1 MTGTVADNGTSN
13 DTTLTLAGT
22 AEAGSTVTIYDTDGT
37 TVLGS
42 GVATGGAFTIT
53 TSALSQGSHTLT
65 AKATDAAGNQSGSST
80 AFHVT
85 IDTAPPAAPSI
96 ATVADNVL
104 PVTGTVA
111 DNGTSNDTTLTLA
124 GTAEAGST
132 VTIYDTDGTTVLG
145 SGVATGGAFTIT
157 TSALSQGSHTLT
169 AKVTDA
175 AGNQSGSSTAFH
187 VTIDTAPPAAGTLSF
202 SGLTDTGSSNT
213 PPVTTDNTFNLSLT
227 GNDAGTVVVYEVST
241 NGGLTWASTTAAQT
255 ALADGDY
262 LFRAVVTDA
271 AGNSS
276 TTTAIEV
283 RIDTAPPATPSITGV
298 TDNVLPVTGT
308 VADNGTSND
317 TTLTLAGTAEAG
329 STVTIYDT
337 DGTTVLGSGVATGGA
352 FTITTSALSQ
362 GSHTLTAKATDAAGN
377 QSGSSTAF
385 HVTIDTAPP
394 AAPSIATVADNVL
407 PVTGTVADNG
417 TSNDTTLTLAGTAEA
432 GSTVT
437 IYDTDGTTVL
447 GSGVATGGAFTIT
460 TSALSQGSHTLTAK
474 VTDAAGN
481 QSGSSTAFHV
491 TIDTAPPVIAESDAA
506 FAMFAGQ
513 IGVQQGTFHATDANN
528 DPLTWSIVGGSPV
541 NADYY
546 VSLDDLSIIKNGSQ
560 IFRDGFDG
568 GGPPPSAPYFSNGN
582 STFYFTDGT
591 FVEDINSGR
600 LIMVGRN
607 ASAPFDSL
615 TGGQAVHSAA
625 LLNSNT
631 QPISTSELGLKSDAN
646 FTVAARFDLSLP
658 EDPGEY
664 YGIRLIDSIGDPVL
678 GVHDNDYVGVV
689 VRRPIDGGPVEVELI
704 HIDRQAGTFSV
715 LEAHQLNV
723 PPGVDQ
729 IVLRLSHDPADPGGS
744 NVVRAAFDLLDGG
757 VVVGTTI
764 FATSDTIFNGE
775 DWTRAQIVA
784 TAPVESDSVYVS
796 DYGVLYVDQDGNWQY
811 NLRNGAPALVQLA
824 QGQSIVDHFTVQ
836 VSDGLGGTTSRNI
849 DVTVNGVNDPPTIN
863 GDLGISVNKGGSVV
877 LTTADFYAVDP
888 DNGTIANNLTFTV
901 SAETNGHIE
910 VNGVADTTFTQQQ
923 LIDGVVTFFHDDSAT
938 TQATFKVSVSDGSA
952 SSAATTIIAAV
963 PTVTFNVLT
972 AAGFDFQQG
981 KSITEMGAG
990 AIQSSPGP
998 TSTQFT
1004 IVSSNYKYVLDG
1016 TNFIFIGTTDVTGG
1030 IITAI
1035 HVFALDDTPLFD
1047 MTGRIDA
1054 ATWYDAVVAAAA
1066 GNNDQ
1071 IDTLTNGWSFNFIG
1085 GIGPDRGIAGDSN
1098 DFFQNSAGDDFY
1110 DGQFGYDRVNFSHA
1124 TGPIN
1129 VQLASGSVTGNA
1141 SVGIDTLRSI
1151 EFVTGTNYADTFNA
1165 TDFSKDSTN
1174 SGSTVTF
1181 NINGTLNEFEGR
1193 GGNDTIIGNGDTR
1206 ISYLHATA
1214 GVTVDFALGTADG
1227 DASVGH
1233 DTFSGVNRVRG
1244 SYFDDLLYGSNNP
1257 SNTHEDFEGRGGN
1270 DYIDG
1275 RGGFDRAVYG
1285 NEDTTGISVNLA
1297 AGTVVGGP
1305 NTGTDTLRSIEGIGG
1320 TDFADIFDATGFT
1333 ASSTNAGSAGVNG
1346 SGNAFNEFEG
1356 RGGNDTITGNGNT
1369 RVAFYNAAAG
1379 VTVVLGAGGS
1389 GKSYGTAPDNPAGL
1403 ASEPIDLAGV
1413 GTDTFVSGVSRV
1425 RGSEFG
1431 DIIVGNGGNNT
1442 FEGQGGNDVLNGHG
1456 GNDTLTGGT
1465 GSDIF
1470 TFEVLP
1476 TSSDFNSPP
1485 SNNDSITDFSHSDA
1499 DRIDLRGIAGIN
1511 SFDDVLTHVLGSPN
1525 TINFD
1530 ADNSLTLS
1538 IAVSSLQASD
1548 FIFTGQVG
1556 ISVQTPDGYDFGT
1569 LYDDMAGSIGAI
1581 VTVDGNHF
1589 AATNAAKGLVFDITV
1604 SGDTTPGNPLTGT
1617 VNAIDIYDLSG
1628 HMLVTSNGWSFL
1640 ASDLNAALQAYAG
1653 DPAQTSGLDAIFA
1666 TVTYNAV
1673 GNFVSNYDFNSSSVN
1688 FGGDTFISGA
1698 GDDIFN
1704 GLTNAHGDFGYSDT
1718 VDYSHAPAGVT
1729 VNLSLQGAPQ
1739 NTIGAGWDT
1748 LINIENLRGSAG
1760 NDTLTGDNLTGNVLE
1775 GGPGDDTL
1783 NGGGG
1788 NNTANYEHAPAGAA
1802 TEAPVGSGYFGV
1814 TVDLTDP
1821 NPQDTIQ
1828 AGTDTLTDIQNLRGS
1843 AYDDTLTGNGNSVLE
1858 GGPGADQLIGQLGGS
1873 DTASYEHAAAGV
1885 TASLN
1890 DPGSNFGDAAGDTYT
1905 NIANLLGSNF
1915 NDILIGD
1922 NFANVL
1928 NGNGTRDGGDTLTG
1942 NGGADTFAFEGGRVT
1957 VTDFSHTDGDLID
1970 LSPAVFGN
1978 GLSLSQ
1984 QQDALSALLAASS
1997 GDTIAFSDGQVLT
2010 LMNVDVHSL
2019 SISDFILHS

>member
-1 MTGTVADNGTSN
+1 MA
-13 DTTLTLAGT
+13 
-22 AEAGSTVTIYDTDGT
+22 
-37 TVLGS
+37 
-42 GVATGGAFTIT
+42 
-53 TSALSQGSHTLT
+53 
-65 AKATDAAGNQSGSST
+65 
-80 AFHVT
+80 
-85 IDTAPPAAPSI
+85 
-96 ATVADNVL
+96 
-104 PVTGTVA
+104 
-111 DNGTSNDTTLTLA
+111 
-124 GTAEAGST
+124 
-132 VTIYDTDGTTVLG
+132 
-145 SGVATGGAFTIT
+145 
-157 TSALSQGSHTLT
+157 
-169 AKVTDA
+169 
-175 AGNQSGSSTAFH
+175 
-187 VTIDTAPPAAGTLSF
+187 
-202 SGLTDTGSSNT
+202 
-213 PPVTTDNTFNLSLT
+213 
-227 GNDAGTVVVYEVST
+227 
-241 NGGLTWASTTAAQT
+241 
-255 ALADGDY
+255 
-262 LFRAVVTDA
+262 
-271 AGNSS
+271 
-276 TTTAIEV
+276 
-283 RIDTAPPATPSITGV
+283 RI
-298 TDNVLPVTGT
+298 
-308 VADNGTSND
+308 
-317 TTLTLAGTAEAG
+317 
-329 STVTIYDT
+329 
-337 DGTTVLGSGVATGGA
+337 
-352 FTITTSALSQ
+352 
-362 GSHTLTAKATDAAGN
+362 
-377 QSGSSTAF
+377 
-385 HVTIDTAPP
+385 
-394 AAPSIATVADNVL
+394 
-407 PVTGTVADNG
+407 
-417 TSNDTTLTLAGTAEA
+417 
-432 GSTVT
+432 
-437 IYDTDGTTVL
+437 
-447 GSGVATGGAFTIT
+447 
-460 TSALSQGSHTLTAK
+460 
-474 VTDAAGN
+474 
-481 QSGSSTAFHV
+481 
-491 TIDTAPPVIAESDAA
+491 
-506 FAMFAGQ
+506 
-513 IGVQQGTFHATDANN
+513 
-528 DPLTWSIVGGSPV
+528 
-541 NADYY
+541 
-546 VSLDDLSIIKNGSQ
+546 
-560 IFRDGFDG
+560 
-568 GGPPPSAPYFSNGN
+568 
-582 STFYFTDGT
+582 
-591 FVEDINSGR
+591 GR
-600 LIMVGRN
+600 
-607 ASAPFDSL
+607 
-615 TGGQAVHSAA
+615 
-625 LLNSNT
+625 
-631 QPISTSELGLKSDAN
+631 
-646 FTVAARFDLSLP
+646 
-658 EDPGEY
+658 
-664 YGIRLIDSIGDPVL
+664 
-678 GVHDNDYVGVV
+678 
-689 VRRPIDGGPVEVELI
+689 
-704 HIDRQAGTFSV
+704 
-715 LEAHQLNV
+715 
-723 PPGVDQ
+723 
-729 IVLRLSHDPADPGGS
+729 
-744 NVVRAAFDLLDGG
+744 
-757 VVVGTTI
+757 
-764 FATSDTIFNGE
+764 
-775 DWTRAQIVA
+775 RAQIVA

-811 NLRNGAPALVQLA
+811 NLRNGTPALVQLA

-863 GDLGISVNKGGSVV
+863 GDLGISVDKGGSVV

-888 DNGTIANNLTFTV
+888 DNGTSANNLTFTV
-901 SAETNGHIE
+901 SNPTHGYVAFLAAPQIMITNFTE
-910 VNGVADTTFTQQQ
+910 ADLEAGNVIFVH
-923 LIDGVVTFFHDDSAT
+923 DGSDT
-938 TQATFKVSVSDGSA
+938 TQATFKVSVSDGST

-990 AIQSSPGP
+990 AIQSNPGQ

-1085 GIGPDRGIAGDSN
+1085 GIGPDRGIAGNSN
-1098 DFFQNSAGDDFY
+1098 DFFQNTAGDDFY

-1141 SVGIDTLRSI
+1141 SVGIDKLRSI
-1151 EFVTGTNYADTFNA
+1151 EFVIGTNYADTFNA
-1165 TDFSKDSTN
+1165 TAFSKDSTN

-1379 VTVVLGAGGS
+1379 VTVVLGVDGS
-1389 GKSYGTAPDNPAGL
+1389 GKSYGTAPENPAGL

-1476 TSSDFNSPP
+1476 TSSDGNSPP
-1485 SNNDSITDFSHSDA
+1485 SNNDAITDFSHSDA

-1511 SFDDVLTHVLGSPN
+1511 SFDDVLTHVNLGSPN
-1525 TINFD
+1525 IINFD
-1530 ADNSLTLS
+1530 ADNSLTLN
-1538 IAVSSLQASD
+1538 ATVSSLQASD
-1548 FIFTGQVG
+1548 FIFTGQVA

-1581 VTVDGNHF
+1581 APVDGNHF
-1589 AATNAAKGLVFDITV
+1589 TATNAAKGLVFDITV

-1617 VNAIDIYDLSG
+1617 VHAIDIYDLSG

-1640 ASDLNAALQAYAG
+1640 ASDLNAALQTYAG

-1688 FGGDTFISGA
+1688 FGGDTFISGT

-1729 VNLSLQGAPQ
+1729 VNLSLQGVPQ

-1788 NNTANYEHAPAGAA
+1788 SNNTASYEHAPAGAA
-1802 TEAPVGSGYFGV
+1802 TEAPVGSGFVGV

-1828 AGTDTLTDIQNLRGS
+1828 AGIDTLTDIQNLRGS
-1843 AYDDTLTGNGNSVLE
+1843 AYDDTLIGNGNSILE
-1858 GGPGADQLIGQLGGS
+1858 GGAGADQLIGQLGGS

-1890 DPGSNFGDAAGDTYT
+1890 DPGSNTGDAAGDTYI
-1905 NIANLLGSNF
+1905 NIANLFGSRF

-1922 NFANVL
+1922 NNDNVL
-1928 NGNGTRDGGDTLTG
+1928 NGNGTRDGSDIFTG
-1942 NGGADTFAFEGGRVT
+1942 KGGADFFVFGGSNVT
-1957 VTDFSHTDGDLID
+1957 VTDFDQGGGAFNSAEGDKID
-1970 LSPAVFGN
+1970 LSYSNFGN
-1978 GLSLSQ
+1978 GLTSLQ
-1984 QQDALSALLAASS
+1984 LTALIAAST
-1997 GDTIAFSDGQVLT
+1997 GDTIDFGNGQILT
-2010 LMNVDVHSL
+2010 LLNVDVHSL
-2019 SISDFILHS
+2019 STSDFILHY